1 MKNLKNIVLF
11 TIISLLLFCGCSQ
24 EDLLKA
30 LELIRTYDLT
40 NRCHV
45 YLSPVFGSIEPVQ
58 IVEFMLKHRLNGV
71 RLQIQMHKVIWDP
84 DKRGV

>member
-1 MKNLKNIVLF
+1 M
-11 TIISLLLFCGCSQ
+11 
-24 EDLLKA
+24 
-30 LELIRTYDLT
+30 
-40 NRCHV
+40 

-84 DKRGV
+84 DERGV